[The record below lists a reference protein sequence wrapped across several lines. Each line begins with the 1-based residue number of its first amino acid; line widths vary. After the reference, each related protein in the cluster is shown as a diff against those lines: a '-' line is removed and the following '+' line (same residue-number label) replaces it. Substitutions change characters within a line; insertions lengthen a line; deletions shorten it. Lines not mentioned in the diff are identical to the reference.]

1 VYANVRPL
9 RSLLLAAALTDPFG
23 AAAGAATITVDTDLD
38 ADAADGVCSLRE
50 AILAANT
57 DAVHNECPAG
67 NGADHIRFELSSP
80 ASILLNDHLPAI
92 TESLAIHGSGTGNL
106 TLDGLDLYR
115 AITIESPSN
124 GISLVVQDLTLED
137 GRTRFADF
145 GGGGAYIGGGASAL
159 FERVAFVSNSS
170 ANSGG
175 GMMVGSG
182 GVGGQ
187 SRVTLVECIFREN
200 VADGPTGG
208 GGLSTTGTGTGS
220 VVTILR
226 SVFADNHATEGPG
239 GAIFGGAGFITIEA
253 STISGN
259 SAEGNGGGIHS
270 STMPQGGAA
279 LLVRDTTITD
289 NTAGTGGTIGTA
301 GGLYLRSPGPDFPLT
316 VSLENSVV
324 AGNFDLVGID
334 QPDVLCS
341 NLTGLAA
348 TGSTLIGANDGC
360 DAFFPE
366 GFPNANGDF
375 VGTVAAPIDPL
386 LQPLANHG
394 GSTHVHRPSVNPL
407 SPLID
412 QGTCPDA
419 ITDQRLYGDP
429 ASGLRLVD
437 IPQVDNASGGDGCDI
452 GAFEVGAD
460 PLFDDLIFADG
471 FELGTSLRWDL
482 AAGD

>member
-1 VYANVRPL
+1 MI
-9 RSLLLAAALTDPFG
+9 D
-23 AAAGAATITVDTDLD
+23 
-38 ADAADGVCSLRE
+38 
-50 AILAANT
+50 
-57 DAVHNECPAG
+57 
-67 NGADHIRFELSSP
+67 
-80 ASILLNDHLPAI
+80 
-92 TESLAIHGSGTGNL
+92 
-106 TLDGLDLYR
+106 
-115 AITIESPSN
+115 
-124 GISLVVQDLTLED
+124 
-137 GRTRFADF
+137 
-145 GGGGAYIGGGASAL
+145 GGASAL

-360 DAFFPE
+360 DAFFPA
-366 GFPNANGDF
+366 GSPNANGDF
-375 VGTVAAPIDPL
+375 AGTVAAPLAPL
-386 LQPLANHG
+386 LLPLADNG
-394 GSTHVHRPSVNPL
+394 GPTPTHRPVLTPPFL
-407 SPLID
+407 ISPLID
-412 QGTCPDA
+412 RGSCPDIGA
-419 ITDQRLYGDP
+419 DQRGFGDL
-429 ASGLRLVD
+429 AAGLRRVDLVD
-437 IPQVDNASGGDGCDI
+437 VPTPPGGDGCDI

-471 FELGTSLRWDL
+471 FELGHALRWHSETP
-482 AAGD
+482 